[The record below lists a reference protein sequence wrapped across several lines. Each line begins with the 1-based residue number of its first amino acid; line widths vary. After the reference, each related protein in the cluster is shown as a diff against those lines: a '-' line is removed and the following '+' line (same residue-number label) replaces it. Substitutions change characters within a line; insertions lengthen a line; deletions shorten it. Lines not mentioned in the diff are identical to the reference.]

1 MAAPAPVRRRSQNFQ
16 DLMRHR
22 ITEILL
28 VASAY
33 DAFVLEEAGE
43 LGERLLGEFR
53 NLDLHYAP
61 GLTSVATG
69 AEALALAREQR
80 RFNLII
86 TTPRLADMNGA
97 ELALRARAEGIEAP
111 VVLLAWDSAE
121 IKDLAARFDLS
132 ALERTFVWLGDA
144 RILVAILKLVEDR
157 RNARHDVGA
166 VGVQVILLVED
177 SVRNYSSFLPVIYSE
192 LFHHSRRLIA
202 EGVNLSQKILRM
214 RARPKILLATS
225 YEEAEQAFAE
235 FHEDVLGIISDVEFP
250 EGGEKRADAGARF
263 ARRVRAAHP
272 DIPIILHSSHAHNAA
287 LAESVGAAFLLK
299 GSAVVLQQ
307 LRRVML
313 DDFAFGDFVFRGAEG
328 TEVARATD
336 LRSLET
342 VLARVPDAAL
352 VEHASRNHFSRW
364 LKARTEFAL
373 AHELRPRRPED
384 YPDVAALRRGLIE
397 AIALYR
403 RGQGQAVVADFDR
416 ESFELTGDFHR
427 IGGGS
432 IGGKA
437 RGLAFVR
444 RLLTEVGLRGRF
456 PGVEIAVPPT
466 VALATDVFDR
476 FLDDN
481 DLRSFAIECEDDA
494 EIERRFIAA
503 RFPEQPERELA
514 AFFERV
520 REPLAVRSSSLLEDS
535 HHQPFTGVYD
545 TRMLANDG
553 ASTEARLGE
562 ALTGIKRVYASVF
575 RAATKRYLRAT
586 SYRLEEERMAVLL
599 QRVVGSRHGERFY
612 PDLAGVVRSH
622 NFYPEPG
629 TEAGDGVAAVALGL
643 GRLVAEG
650 GACRR
655 FCPRHPWR
663 SPLDASARALLES
676 TQRGFWAL
684 PLGAAGHDGSLSEA
698 WYGLEAAEEDGTL
711 ARVASTWS
719 AEDDTLSEGLARR
732 GVRLVTL
739 APLLKHGVF
748 PLAEVL
754 AALADEG
761 SRAVG
766 APVEIE
772 FAVRLPGRDGGRGE
786 LGFLQL
792 RPLAL
797 RRESEAIELGDFD
810 PSSVLCE
817 SPQVLGN
824 GVITGVRDL
833 VVVDFQRFE
842 RARSAE
848 AAAEIGRLNAA
859 LLAEGAPYLLIGV
872 GRWGSRDPWLGIPVT
887 WDQVCGAV
895 AIVEAGLRDVAVT
908 PSQGSHFFH
917 NLTSFNVGY
926 FTVNPSEAVGAIDW
940 DWLDRQ
946 PERSARAHVRHLRLD
961 SAVKVKI
968 DGRRGR
974 GVVLKP

>member
-1 MAAPAPVRRRSQNFQ
+1 
-16 DLMRHR
+16 MRHR
-22 ITEILL
+22 VTEILL
-28 VASAY
+28 VASPY
-33 DAFVLEEAGE
+33 DAFVLGEAGE

-61 GLTSVATG
+61 ALTSVATG
-69 AEALALAREQR
+69 AEALALASEQR
-80 RFNLII
+80 RFGVIL
-86 TTPRLADMNGA
+86 TTPHLADMNGA
-97 ELALRARAEGIEAP
+97 ELALHARSRGIEAP
-111 VVLLAWDSAE
+111 VVLLAWDSSE
-121 IKDLAARFDLS
+121 IKDLAARSDLS
-132 ALERTFVWLGDA
+132 AVERSFVWLGDA

-157 RNARHDVGA
+157 RNARHDVAA
-166 VGVQVILLVED
+166 VGVQVILLIED

-225 YEEAEQAFAE
+225 YEEAEQAFGE

-250 EGGEKRADAGARF
+250 EGGEKRAEAGVQF

-272 DIPIILHSSHAHNAA
+272 DIPIILHSSKAANAA

-313 DDFAFGDFVFRGAEG
+313 EDFAFGDFVFRDADGG
-328 TEVARATD
+328 EVARATD
-336 LRSLET
+336 LRSLEAE
-342 VLARVPDAAL
+342 LARVPEESI
-352 VEHASRNHFSRW
+352 VRHASRNHFSRW

-397 AIALYR
+397 AVATYR
-403 RGQGQAVVADFDR
+403 RAQGQAVVADFDR

-427 IGGGS
+427 LGGGS

-444 RLLTEVGLRGRF
+444 RLLTETGLRGRF
-456 PGVEIAVPPT
+456 PGVEIAVPRA
-466 VALATDVFDR
+466 VVVATDVFDR

-481 DLRSFAIECEDDA
+481 DLRSFAIECEDEA
-494 EIERRFIAA
+494 EIERRFAEA
-503 RFPEQPERELA
+503 RFPEPIERELA
-514 AFFERV
+514 ALFERE
-520 REPLAVRSSSLLEDS
+520 REPVAVRSSSLLEDS

-545 TRMLANDG
+545 TRMLANDEPDP
-553 ASTEARLGE
+553 AARLRA
-562 ALTGIKRVYASVF
+562 ALCAIRRVYASVF
-575 RAATKRYLRAT
+575 RAGTKSYLRAT
-586 SYRLEEERMAVLL
+586 SYRLEEEKMAVLL
-599 QRVVGSRHGERFY
+599 QSVVGARRGQRYY

-622 NFYPEPG
+622 NYYPEPG
-629 TEAGDGVAAVALGL
+629 TQPDDGVAAVALGL

-655 FCPRHPWR
+655 FCPRHPLR
-663 SPLDASARALLES
+663 GPLAATPGALLES

-684 PLGAAGHDGSLSEA
+684 PLGAAGHDGRMSEA
-698 WYGLEAAEEDGTL
+698 WYELAEAEADGTL
-711 ARVASTWS
+711 EHVASTWS
-719 AEDDTLSEGLARR
+719 PEDDTLSDGLARR
-732 GVRLVTL
+732 GVRVVTF
-739 APLLKHGVF
+739 APLLRHSGF
-748 PLAEVL
+748 PLAEIL
-754 AALADEG
+754 AALAEEG
-761 SRAVG
+761 ERAVG

-772 FAVRLPGRDGGRGE
+772 FAVRLGRGE
-786 LGFLQL
+786 AARSDFGFLQL

-797 RRESEAIELGDFD
+797 RRESEAIEIGAYA

-817 SPQVLGN
+817 SARVLGN
-824 GVITGVRDL
+824 GVIAGLRDL
-833 VVVDFQRFE
+833 VVVDFGRFE
-842 RARSAE
+842 RARSVE

-872 GRWGSRDPWLGIPVT
+872 GRWGSRDPWLGIPVS
-887 WDQVCGAV
+887 WDQVCGAAV
-895 AIVEAGLRDVAVT
+895 IVEAGLRDVPVT

-917 NLTSFNVGY
+917 NLTSFDVGY
-926 FTVNPSEAVGAIDW
+926 FTVNPSEGVGTIDW
-940 DWLDRQ
+940 EWLGRQ
-946 PERSARAHVRHLRLD
+946 PARSERAHVRHLRL
-961 SAVKVKI
+961 SAPLTVKI